1 MSLRSNFRE
10 PSQERSRYT
19 LQCILEGARQELE
32 RVGPQASIRDIA
44 ARAGVAPS
52 TITDRFV
59 TRDALLEL
67 VHEEDCV
74 RAVRELDERLAELEK
89 KGLSLDELVPEA
101 INAALRSTRERAP
114 FILAMNE
121 LARKNPAV
129 ARRRAERLETQV
141 QRIVAFGAR
150 AAGITWHP
158 GAVELVRRVMH
169 MVITSGLASETY
181 RALGLLTGGVDAG
194 FFGELALKLF
204 RHGACASAA

>member
-1 MSLRSNFRE
+1 MSLRSNYRA
-10 PSQERSRYT
+10 PSQDRSRYT

-74 RAVRELDERLAELEK
+74 RAVRELDQRIAELEAK
-89 KGLSLDELVPEA
+89 KLPLDELVLEA
-101 INAALRSTRERAP
+101 INAGLRSTRERAP

-129 ARRRAERLETQV
+129 ARRRAERLEQQV
-141 QRIVAFGAR
+141 ERIVACGERAFGT
-150 AAGITWHP
+150 TWHP
-158 GAVELVRRVMH
+158 GAVAIVRRVMH
-169 MVITSGLASETY
+169 MVITSGLATETY
-181 RALGLLTGGVDAG
+181 GVLGAFAGAMDASFYG
-194 FFGELALKLF
+194 DIALKLF
-204 RHGACASAA
+204 RRDRCASAA